1 MVLQCLQLSSHA
13 LWEVSSLD
21 HVLHRIRSSPWHET
35 SVYCLWQLAVGGS
48 RTMSLVKCWNG
59 KSPALKVLSI
69 LISFWFKWEMKA
81 RSTFQDLALYQ
92 QILADLPWLA
102 VTTVRFFFFV
112 FFKAGICLCFQLCKG
127 KWRQLKLKLFFWRQR
142 RETAI
147 PFPSVFSEFVALR
160 VHIKWPEK
168 KKKEHHSSS
177 RANYSSQTELI
188 EASRLQ
194 SFITDGEWR
203 RIKCFLYPTANP
215 KIKGAREA
223 QALLVTQKQVQR
235 KGKTPSLC
243 HGGGWD
249 QLLYIVQQPS
259 CQALTINSFEV

>member
-1 MVLQCLQLSSHA
+1 MSVNQVGLIWNHAIRCQHLHLHSEYCQTMITIFNWRSFCLYGTWPNSGLEIL
-13 LWEVSSLD
+13 LWEDEESRKKK
-21 HVLHRIRSSPWHET
+21 HV
-35 SVYCLWQLAVGGS
+35 
-48 RTMSLVKCWNG
+48 
-59 KSPALKVLSI
+59 
-69 LISFWFKWEMKA
+69 
-81 RSTFQDLALYQ
+81 
-92 QILADLPWLA
+92 
-102 VTTVRFFFFV
+102 
-112 FFKAGICLCFQLCKG
+112 
-127 KWRQLKLKLFFWRQR
+127 
-142 RETAI
+142 
-147 PFPSVFSEFVALR
+147 
-160 VHIKWPEK
+160 EK

-188 EASRLQ
+188 EAARLQ